1 MFALRAGKG
10 AEPAKPSFECWLQVY
25 PRHQEVPLSSLFS
38 ILLGTAVFL
47 RSEGAM
53 RKTVSKVLH
62 AALHSVESEIVDLVA
77 RSGELNEA
85 EWKRVSELRSLHKDL
100 TASGS
105 YRTVLASGLS
115 LLVPLIGPM
124 AAVLKVMSGR

>member
-1 MFALRAGKG
+1 
-10 AEPAKPSFECWLQVY
+10 
-25 PRHQEVPLSSLFS
+25 
-38 ILLGTAVFL
+38 
-47 RSEGAM
+47 M